1 MTYGY
6 ARISTPKQSIDRQI
20 RNIKASC
27 PSAVIVQEAY
37 TGTKIV
43 RDQWNKLTRK
53 LHTGDSIIFDSVS
66 RMSRNADEGYAA
78 YETEQKL
85 IIRDYQQRLSMQGL
99 SWESYIQYTGLT
111 LDRMMEQVRPQ
122 AEDRIKSRLVLQ
134 AVADAEGMTVTDED
148 RQKEYESMAE
158 AYQLEVDKV
167 REMLEAK
174 GLKEM
179 DKDLLIKKAM
189 DFITDNAKEV

>member
-1 MTYGY
+1 
-6 ARISTPKQSIDRQI
+6 
-20 RNIKASC
+20 
-27 PSAVIVQEAY
+27 
-37 TGTKIV
+37 
-43 RDQWNKLTRK
+43 
-53 LHTGDSIIFDSVS
+53 
-66 RMSRNADEGYAA
+66 
-78 YETEQKL
+78 
-85 IIRDYQQRLSMQGL
+85 MQGL
-99 SWESYIQYTGLT
+99 SWDSYVKYTGLT

-179 DKDLLIKKAM
+179 DKDLLVKKAM

>member
-1 MTYGY
+1 MSTVSSKCGAQVADDAVFSYLLKSSLALDGMDGRSREGSESGY
-6 ARISTPKQSIDRQI
+6 NNT
-20 RNIKASC
+20 
-27 PSAVIVQEAY
+27 
-37 TGTKIV
+37 
-43 RDQWNKLTRK
+43 
-53 LHTGDSIIFDSVS
+53 FD
-66 RMSRNADEGYAA
+66 
-78 YETEQKL
+78 
-85 IIRDYQQRLSMQGL
+85 
-99 SWESYIQYTGLT
+99 TGLT

-134 AVADAEGMTVTDED
+134 AVADAEGMTVTDDD

-179 DKDLLIKKAM
+179 DKDLLVKKAM